1 MPATIQIPKDV
12 FVRLKPAIDGSSIQG
27 ILFGQREEC
36 LDRGLVIHVKG
47 FYPYK
52 ANLQDLDCTV
62 AKLMNWKGQTVLGW
76 FAAPGSD
83 ITSRFETA
91 RIASAYFR
99 TIQTSMLKV
108 IVCNFLG
115 QHTEE
120 SEGEEI
126 VQMIVREAC
135 ALFQDLI
142 GFVVQRLS
150 KIPNTMT
157 STTIMDTDS
166 TTSQAF
172 FSAPTFNEVLSQFQS
187 LNQETKSDITEMNIM
202 QGLINGIPSINGLG
216 HNGVSINNNFRIMD
230 DMEDEDDDLGELF
243 SPWGNGQEL
252 ANKKLRTRRASTTD
266 IADGPLRRNFANIP
280 EFLDDIPKKRKGFDM
295 DNSNRNTV
303 KKAKTPVSTVTNVI
317 PAPFKVIPGQAS
329 EYFQQVHSED

>member
-1 MPATIQIPKDV
+1 
-12 FVRLKPAIDGSSIQG
+12 
-27 ILFGQREEC
+27 
-36 LDRGLVIHVKG
+36 
-47 FYPYK
+47 
-52 ANLQDLDCTV
+52 
-62 AKLMNWKGQTVLGW
+62 
-76 FAAPGSD
+76 
-83 ITSRFETA
+83 
-91 RIASAYFR
+91 
-99 TIQTSMLKV
+99 
-108 IVCNFLG
+108 
-115 QHTEE
+115 
-120 SEGEEI
+120 
-126 VQMIVREAC
+126 MIVREAC

-202 QGLINGIPSINGLG
+202 QGLINGIPSINGSG

-303 KKAKTPVSTVTNVI
+303 KKVLI
-317 PAPFKVIPGQAS
+317 FK
-329 EYFQQVHSED
+329 FTFC